1 MRTTLRKDRPKYLNL
16 LQIKLPI
23 TGIVSIGHRASGVF
37 LLLSIPVWL
46 YLLDLS
52 LGSEQGYQQAQEITD
67 GFLFTLLAIIVF
79 WSLMH
84 HFFAGIR
91 FLLLDL
97 DIGIEKEV
105 AFKFAKAVFIAEGI
119 SMLFVIGWLI

>member
-1 MRTTLRKDRPKYLNL
+1 MRPPHQKGRPKYLDL
-16 LQIKLPI
+16 LRIKLPI

-37 LLLSIPVWL
+37 LVLSIPVWL
-46 YLLDLS
+46 YLLDMSLS
-52 LGSEQGYQQAQEITD
+52 SEQGYRTAQEISN
-67 GFLFTLLAIIVF
+67 GFLFTLMAIVAF

-97 DIGIEKEV
+97 DVAIEKE
-105 AFKFAKAVFIAEGI
+105 AALKAARLVFILEGI
-119 SMLFVIGWLI
+119 SMVFVIGWLL

>member
-1 MRTTLRKDRPKYLNL
+1 MRTSLPKDRPKYLDL
-16 LQIKLPI
+16 FRIKLPI
-23 TGIVSIGHRASGVF
+23 TGVVSIGHRASGVF
-37 LLLSIPVWL
+37 LVLSIPVWL

-52 LGSEQGYQQAQEITD
+52 LANEQGYQAVSEMTD
-67 GFLFTLLAIIVF
+67 GFFFILLAILTF

-97 DIGIEKEV
+97 DIAIEKE
-105 AFKFAKAVFIAEGI
+105 AALKAAKLVFVAEGLA
-119 SMLFVIGWLI
+119 MLAIIGWLL

>member
-52 LGSEQGYQQAQEITD
+52 LGSEQGYQQVQEITD